1 MFQYSLSFLLLLA
14 AFSSSLSA
22 SSKAAKLQLD
32 RLDMNHIS
40 GLIHDGQPD
49 ACSLKFDVGA
59 DKKYIKSTVTTKNLR
74 TGETIE
80 LTTLTLPKT
89 IRRVIPGMRN
99 TIVAAAANTSRML
112 AGHAGAVCANV
123 AELYAQLPNL
133 LYSQTNELGRSQ
145 VRYSTMYHTSILS
158 AAQRLQHNASSV
170 CTTSPEHELGIGMF
184 MCLEDLAEH
193 KTPSSTTIFSNSRTK
208 RACMKGSARGCC
220 GNYSGCCIYS
230 HWFCW
235 VHDALCDCCGSWWCG
250 WQCKKGKGCK

>member
-14 AFSSSLSA
+14 AFFTSLS
-22 SSKAAKLQLD
+22 SNKAAKLQLD

-99 TIVAAAANTSRML
+99 AIVAAAANTSRML

-123 AELYAQLPNL
+123 AELYAQLPDL

-145 VRYSTMYHTSILS
+145 VRYSTMYHTSILN
-158 AAQRLQHNASSV
+158 AAQRQQHNASSV
-170 CTTSPEHELGIGMF
+170 CTTSPEHELGIAMF
-184 MCLEDLAEH
+184 MCQEDLAEH
-193 KTPSSTTIFSNSRTK
+193 KTPSSTVSQTYANTVIHFS
-208 RACMKGSARGCC
+208 
-220 GNYSGCCIYS
+220 
-230 HWFCW
+230 F
-235 VHDALCDCCGSWWCG
+235 
-250 WQCKKGKGCK
+250 